1 MKKLFALIG
10 CMTFLSGC
18 AETGRLLGN
27 VTMVP
32 VRVVTGNMY
41 TEDGAQSTDMQP
53 LLEQGAQPMHMSN

>member
-1 MKKLFALIG
+1 MKKLFALTTCI
-10 CMTFLSGC
+10 MILSGC
-18 AETGRLLGN
+18 GETGRLLGN

-41 TEDGAQSTDMQP
+41 TEGGAQSTDMQP

>member
-41 TEDGAQSTDMQP
+41 TEGGAQSTDMQP
-53 LLEQGAQPMHMSN
+53 LLEQDAQPMHMSN